1 MELTLSP
8 DPAPGDA
15 LTVADLFEEFADP
28 LHRYALRL
36 ARDADRADDLVQET
50 LIRAMPHLLLLGQ
63 MHPYQRRAWM
73 YRVLKNRFLDEERAR
88 KREQD
93 LAQRVAQRSQLVQD
107 PTLMVLSPDLFDQL
121 PEHYGE
127 VLQQHYLLGMTS
139 EEIGHRLGIPAA
151 TVRSRLHLAIK
162 WLRAHQTELF

>member
-1 MELTLSP
+1 MERTLSP
-8 DPAPGDA
+8 DPTPSAA
-15 LTVADLFEEFADP
+15 LTIADLFEEFAEP

-36 ARDADRADDLVQET
+36 ARDSDRADDLVQET
-50 LIRAMPHLLLLGQ
+50 LIRAMAHLSLLDQ

-73 YRVLKNRFLDEERAR
+73 YRVLRNRFLDEERAR

-93 LAQRVAQRSQLVQD
+93 LAQRIAQRSELVQD
-107 PTLMVLSPDLFDQL
+107 PTRMVLSPDLLDQL
-121 PEHYGE
+121 PEHYAE

-139 EEIGHRLGIPAA
+139 EEIGRRLGIPAA

-162 WLRAHQTELF
+162 RLRARQTESF